1 MNIAILIT
9 SQASHSTQQLGFP
22 MQPNS
27 VLETTDFK
35 GELAEFEI
43 TVSTT
48 IKRSYQRGEKVT
60 IIQSSKT
67 VKIKRAPLEEKV
79 VNIRESA

>member
-67 VKIKRAPLEEKV
+67 VKKRAPLEEKV